1 MSAPIKLDILSSE
14 QRGGELRVSLGDKS
28 LEEGAIGDATL
39 WGIDGFYSRPL
50 DPDDRGACM
59 GLFLFEGNN
68 RRVFATKDN
77 RITAKYGDLSPG
89 DRAIVTDGDA
99 RIIVK
104 RDGDSVSVVTK
115 NHADNDELMIQ
126 QLNGDSGE
134 FVIMIGGAKG
144 TAMLKIKS
152 GTIALVAG
160 GSSLMVDEDGV
171 TINGKRFNCNT
182 GGGNL
187 GTIGP
192 VAPQQVANS
201 LLYGP
206 MGQTGVAAPNW
217 VVSPA

>member
-1 MSAPIKLDILSSE
+1 MSAPLKLDILSSE
-14 QRGGELRVSLGDKS
+14 LRGNELRVSLGDRS

-77 RITAKYGDLSPG
+77 RITAKYGDISPG

-104 RDGDSVSVVTK
+104 LEGDSVSIVTK

-126 QLNGDSGE
+126 QLSGDSGE
-134 FVIMIGGAKG
+134 FVVMIGGTKG

-152 GTIALVAG
+152 GAIALVAG

-171 TINGKRFNCNT
+171 TINGKRLNANV

-187 GTIGP
+187 GTVGP
-192 VAPQQVANS
+192 MTPQMVVNS

>member
-1 MSAPIKLDILSSE
+1 VSAPLKLDILSSE
-14 QRGGELRVSLGDKS
+14 LRSGEIRVSLGDKT
-28 LEEGAIGDATL
+28 LNQGAVGDATL
-39 WGIDGFYSRPL
+39 WGTGGFISRPL

-77 RITAKYGDLSPG
+77 RINDKYGQLAPG
-89 DRAIVTDGDA
+89 DSAIVTDGDA
-99 RIIVK
+99 RLLVK
-104 RDGDSVSVVTK
+104 RDGDSVSIITK
-115 NHADNDELMIQ
+115 NHAANDELMVLQ
-126 QLNGDSGE
+126 VSGDNGE
-134 FVIMIGGAKG
+134 FVCMVGGNDG

-160 GSSLMVDEDGV
+160 GASLMVDKDGV
-171 TINGKRFNCNT
+171 TINGSRFNCNT

-192 VAPQQVANS
+192 VAPMTVANS
-201 LLYGP
+201 IIYGP
-206 MGQTGVAAPNW
+206 MGQTGAAAPNW